1 MKDPIEIE
9 SQLESPGAG
18 LPKIELWIA
27 RWMFRRAC
35 RNLDREKASRLIAT
49 EQALILKL
57 VRSRSPEECARRVLI
72 DRLRGLEDSSRYWS
86 VYMTLDHLR
95 IVNEAIAPG
104 IVALSAGLVPDG
116 EASTATVK
124 PRPDIG
130 EEVVPEFT
138 RSCEKLAEAQ
148 KGMQTTT
155 ARYAHPWFGPLDTHG
170 WHVMAGFH
178 MRLHRGQV
186 ETILGGLGT

>member
-1 MKDPIEIE
+1 MKSPTEIE
-9 SQLESPGAG
+9 SRLEAPGAG
-18 LPKIELWIA
+18 LPIMELWIA

-35 RNLDREKASRLIAT
+35 RRLDQDQAARLIVV
-49 EQALILKL
+49 EQASILKL
-57 VRSRSPEECARRVLI
+57 VRSKSPEQCSRRVLI

-86 VYMTLDHLR
+86 IYMTLDHLR
-95 IVNEAIAPG
+95 IVNEAIASG
-104 IVALSAGLVPDG
+104 IIALSQGQVPEG

-130 EEVVPEFT
+130 EEVVPEFVN
-138 RSCEKLAEAQ
+138 SCEALAEAE
-148 KGMQTTT
+148 KGMQNTD

-178 MRLHRGQV
+178 MRLHRGQIEKIR
-186 ETILGGLGT
+186 ETLGA